1 MSDGP
6 HKSLPMRRHWKKFA
20 ERAQSPAFSHV
31 ELDEAFSF
39 GLRKDY
45 SKVPLSEICDI
56 FVNGIKASQCRE
68 EISLQ
73 LNDARQICRGSAEG
87 NILLDCAIEVNKNG
101 MTGDTAFRHA
111 FKNALETYALD
122 VCRQIEEHHL
132 RKKPGSVSY
141 IRSRLS
147 IARSQ
152 CGYETLVSELTSSS
166 LSNTDFRLTKR
177 TGLDEGPLL

>member
-20 ERAQSPAFSHV
+20 ERAQGQAFSHA
-31 ELDEAFSF
+31 ELDEAFAF

-45 SKVPLSEICDI
+45 SKVPLSVIRDI
-56 FVNGIKASQCRE
+56 FINGTEASQRRE
-68 EISLQ
+68 DISIQ

-87 NILLDCAIEVNKNG
+87 NILLDCAIEANNNG
-101 MTGDTAFRHA
+101 MTGVTACKYA
-111 FKNALETYALD
+111 MKNALETYAID

-132 RKKPGSVSY
+132 RKEPGSVSY

-152 CGYETLVSELTSSS
+152 CEYETLVSELTSSS